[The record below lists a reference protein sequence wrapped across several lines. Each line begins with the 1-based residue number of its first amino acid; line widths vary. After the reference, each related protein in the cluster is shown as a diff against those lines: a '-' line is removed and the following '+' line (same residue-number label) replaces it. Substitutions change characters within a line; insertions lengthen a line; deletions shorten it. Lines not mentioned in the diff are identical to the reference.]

1 MNERKKTTDLPP
13 AKTTEKNRLPE
24 DGIVTKLPDEMASE
38 LYEDENVTAEKSQ
51 TRQVLASYQGPL
63 PPPDHLFAY
72 NRAVPDAA
80 DRIIKMA
87 ECEQSHAHDMRRWI
101 VAIESRNSI
110 VGLFSALLVSLV
122 SIGGGLYVA
131 SLDSIPTQIMGGMIS
146 LTGLTSLVGA
156 FIYGSSRRKRDWK
169 IPNAESQNA
178 ASSTKK

>member
-24 DGIVTKLPDEMASE
+24 DGIVTKLPNEMASE

-63 PPPDHLFAY
+63 PPPDYLSAY

-87 ECEQSHAHDMRRWI
+87 ECEQSHAHDMC
-101 VAIESRNSI
+101 VA
-110 VGLFSALLVSLV
+110 GLS
-122 SIGGGLYVA
+122 
-131 SLDSIPTQIMGGMIS
+131 P
-146 LTGLTSLVGA
+146 
-156 FIYGSSRRKRDWK
+156 
-169 IPNAESQNA
+169 
-178 ASSTKK
+178 